1 VIVEVWTRVEV
12 RALRDAALRMTQEQF
27 AEQIG
32 WSVATVR
39 KWERATESR
48 PVRGQR
54 AADLDSWL
62 AKLSPEQMR
71 RFALAVSAPRAAAQ
85 RHSPSGGVEDEA
97 DVNRREFGKAAAL
110 TVVTLPQWNPSRIG
124 MADVDRLN
132 ALTAELE
139 AVQQRVGGAGLLP
152 TAVDALERSQALV
165 HNCVFD
171 DATGRAWM
179 SAVGE
184 LAVQTGWLA
193 YDAERTELAW
203 RCYSDALSLAFTAD
217 DDDLTVHAC
226 LNAALQTT
234 TLARV
239 GRASPSYALAL
250 IRRAGSLVRR
260 RPAGRIHA
268 LIAAREAAAHGT
280 AGDWSS
286 VQRSMSAAWREM
298 DNAVRH
304 EPVDECA
311 PWLRFVSHSEIRFH
325 EARACTDSGRH
336 ERALGLFEVVAGEPA
351 SAGNIV
357 HRAAWK
363 SAALARTGDARSAI
377 DVAAPVLDALESWL
391 SSPRALK
398 ALAPVRQSAEKF
410 SDGDEFRFRIDALT
424 TAKDAVVEGIPPL

>member
-1 VIVEVWTRVEV
+1 MIVEVWTRVEV

-62 AKLSPEQMR
+62 AKLSPEQMH
-71 RFALAVSAPRAAAQ
+71 RFALAVSAPRAVAQ

-97 DVNRREFGKAAAL
+97 DVNRREFSKAAAL
-110 TVVTLPQWNPSRIG
+110 TVATLPQWNPSRIG

-132 ALTAELE
+132 AFTAELE
-139 AVQQRVGGAGLLP
+139 AAQQRVGGAGLLP

-171 DATGRAWM
+171 DATGRALM

-250 IRRAGSLVRR
+250 TRRAGSLVRR

-286 VQRSMSAAWREM
+286 VQRSVSGAWREM
-298 DNAVRH
+298 DNAISH

-325 EARACTDSGRH
+325 EGRACTDSGRH

-351 SAGNIV
+351 SAGNAV

-363 SAALARTGDARSAI
+363 SAALARTGDVWSAI
-377 DVAAPVLDALESWL
+377 DAAAPVLDALEGWL

-398 ALAPVRQSAEKF
+398 VLEPVRLAADTVAE
-410 SDGDEFRFRIDALT
+410 GEEFRLRYDALKAT
-424 TAKDAVVEGIPPL
+424 KGHSVD

>member
-1 VIVEVWTRVEV
+1 MIVETWTRVEV

-48 PVRGQR
+48 PVRAQR

-71 RFALAVSAPRAAAQ
+71 RFALAVSAPRAVAP

-97 DVNRREFGKAAAL
+97 DVNRREFSKAAAL
-110 TVVTLPQWNPSRIG
+110 TVATFPQWTPSRIG

-132 ALTAELE
+132 AFTAELE
-139 AVQQRVGGAGLLP
+139 ATQQRVGGAGLLP
-152 TAVDALERSQALV
+152 TAVEALERTRGLLHS
-165 HNCVFD
+165 CVFD
-171 DATGRAWM
+171 DTTGKAWM

-193 YDAERTELAW
+193 YDADRTQLAW

-226 LNAALQTT
+226 MNAALQSI
-234 TLARV
+234 TLARI
-239 GRASPSYALAL
+239 GRVSPSYALAL
-250 IRRAGSLVRR
+250 TRRAGDLVRR

-280 AGDWSS
+280 ACDAGSAARAMS
-286 VQRSMSAAWREM
+286 VAWREI
-298 DNAVRH
+298 DNAIDD
-304 EPVDECA
+304 EPEDEC
-311 PWLRFVSHSEIRFH
+311 PTWLRFVSHSEVRFH
-325 EARACTDSGRH
+325 EARACTDIGNH
-336 ERALGLFEVVAGEPA
+336 GRALNLFEVVAGEPA
-351 SAGNIV
+351 SPSNTMHA
-357 HRAAWK
+357 AAWW
-363 SAALARTGDARSAI
+363 SASLARTGDVQAAI
-377 DVAAPVLDALESWL
+377 EAGDPVLGALETWL
-391 SSPRALK
+391 ASPRALK
-398 ALAPVRQSAEKF
+398 VLEPVRASADAVP
-410 SDGDEFRFRIDALT
+410 DGQEFRVRYDALVT
-424 TAKDAVVEGIPPL
+424 TKGAAVE

>member
-1 VIVEVWTRVEV
+1 MIVEVWTRVEV

-110 TVVTLPQWNPSRIG
+110 TVATLPQWNPSRIG

-132 ALTAELE
+132 AFTEELE
-139 AVQQRVGGAGLLP
+139 ASQQKFGGAGLLP
-152 TAVDALERSQALV
+152 RAVDALERARDLLHSSA
-165 HNCVFD
+165 FD

-193 YDAERTELAW
+193 YDSNRMQLAW
-203 RCYSDALSLAFTAD
+203 RCYSDALSLASTAD
-217 DDDLTVHAC
+217 DDELAVHAC
-226 LNAALQTT
+226 MNAALQTV
-234 TLARV
+234 TLARI

-250 IRRAGSLVRR
+250 ARRAGDLVRR
-260 RPAGRIHA
+260 HPAGRIHA
-268 LIAAREAAAHGT
+268 LIAAREAASYAA
-280 AGDWSS
+280 AGDRRGAEGAIS
-286 VQRSMSAAWREM
+286 VAWREM
-298 DNAVRH
+298 DNAADH
-304 EPVDECA
+304 EPFDEC
-311 PWLRFVSHSEIRFH
+311 PSWLRFVDHSEIRGH
-325 EARACTDSGRH
+325 EARACTDLGQHS
-336 ERALGLFEVVAGEPA
+336 RALTLCEIAVGEPA
-351 SAGNIV
+351 SPSNAMHG
-357 HRAAWK
+357 AAWL
-363 SAALARTGDARSAI
+363 SASLARTGDAR
-377 DVAAPVLDALESWL
+377 AAVEAGIPVLGALEEWL
-391 SSPRALK
+391 ASPRALK
-398 ALAPVRQSAEKF
+398 VLEPVRAVADTVSE
-410 SDGDEFRFRIDALT
+410 GEEFWMRFDALT
-424 TAKDAVVEGIPPL
+424 TRKGPTVD